1 MIRPFVRHYSI
12 FISTSHMICRNIAYW
27 RFSDSIC
34 DCAIAMK
41 REVNPRASY
50 KKNTMQFIAGLSH
63 TVGIEKK
70 FIDMTR
76 DDVLC
81 YLDNCRK
88 PENEDRLHKW
98 IGTNFICQVLCDIS
112 LLCQSIKTSFSIVIA
127 AVLIVRW
134 ERVSNTLYDS
144 ILAGYNNGYKFCCL
158 GSNAASRSAIQN
170 TYHKSIQFWITPVCA
185 NRRDWAWMA

>member
-158 GSNAASRSAIQN
+158 GSILRHAALYR
-170 TYHKSIQFWITPVCA
+170 THITSQYSFG
-185 NRRDWAWMA
+185 